1 MALDLVVAAPRA
13 VVDGAERGCV
23 VGILDGRIA
32 AVEPYGT
39 ELDAAQTVRLDGD
52 VVLLPGLVDTH
63 VHVNEPGRT
72 DWEGFAHATRAAAA
86 GGVTT
91 IVDMPLN
98 SVPPTLDLAALE
110 TKRLAAQGSAYVD
123 VGFWGGAVPDNRHD
137 LQALWEAGVFGFKCF
152 LADSGVEEF
161 PALDE
166 AALRATAEVVASFG
180 GLLLVHAEDPDSI
193 HGVPPGTSYA
203 EFAASR
209 PESGEVAAVRAVI
222 ETSRATGCR
231 MHVVHL
237 AAGSALPLLHAAHDA
252 GVPVTAETCPHYLT
266 FAADEVPDGATAFK
280 CCPPIRGADNRDRL
294 WEGLANGTIGT
305 VVSDHSPCP
314 ADLKAPD
321 TGDFA
326 AAWGG
331 ISSLQLG
338 LAAVWTGARDSGR
351 GLADVVRWMATGPAN
366 RVGLSRK
373 GRIAVGAD
381 ADLCVL
387 APDESFV
394 VDPAAL
400 QHRHP
405 VTPYAGRTLV
415 GVVRETWLA
424 GPPHRP
430 RRGAA
435 RPAAE
440 QRSTPMTDFHDLP
453 DVASRAL
460 GGSVVHANDEL
471 FAARENL
478 VTPGPPAFDPAA
490 FGPRGKVYDGWE
502 TRRRRQP
509 GNDFAIVRL
518 GVRAVVEGVVVD
530 TANFTG
536 NYPPQVS
543 LDSVDLDGYPSVE
556 ELLGA
561 RVAAARPGLRRAG
574 RRAQRLRGRRAA
586 AGPRT

>member
-1 MALDLVVAAPRA
+1 MALDLAVVAPRA
-13 VVDGAERGCV
+13 VVDGAVRGCV
-23 VGILDGRIA
+23 VGIVDGRIA
-32 AVEPYGT
+32 VVERSGT
-39 ELDAAQTVRLDGD
+39 ELDAMETVRLDDD

-63 VHVNEPGRT
+63 VHVNDPGRT

-98 SVPPTLDLAALE
+98 SLPPTTDVAALE
-110 TKRLAAQGSAYVD
+110 AKRLAAQGFAHVD
-123 VGFWGGAVPDNRHD
+123 VGFWGGAVPGNRHD
-137 LQALWEAGVFGFKCF
+137 LPALWSAGVFGFKCF

-166 AALRATAEVVASFG
+166 AGLLATAEVVASFG
-180 GLLLVHAEDPDSI
+180 GLLLVHAEDPD
-193 HGVPPGTSYA
+193 GCREVPQGRSYA
-203 EFAASR
+203 DFAASR
-209 PESGEVAAVRAVI
+209 PEVAEVSAVRAVV
-222 ETSRATGCR
+222 EAARATGCR

-237 AAGSALPLLHAAHDA
+237 AAGAALPLLQAAHVA

-280 CCPPIRGADNRDRL
+280 CCPPVRGAANRDLL
-294 WEGLANGTIGT
+294 WEGLANGTIGM

-314 ADLKAPD
+314 ADLKALD

-351 GLADVVRWMATGPAN
+351 GLADVVRWMAAGPAN
-366 RVGLSRK
+366 RAGLSRK

-394 VDPAAL
+394 VDPATL

-405 VTPYAGRTLV
+405 VTPYEGRRLF

-424 GPPHRP
+424 GRRIDLDAEP
-430 RRGAA
+430 RGRLLSRGA
-435 RPAAE
+435 
-440 QRSTPMTDFHDLP
+440 
-453 DVASRAL
+453 
-460 GGSVVHANDEL
+460 
-471 FAARENL
+471 
-478 VTPGPPAFDPAA
+478 
-490 FGPRGKVYDGWE
+490 
-502 TRRRRQP
+502 TR
-509 GNDFAIVRL
+509 
-518 GVRAVVEGVVVD
+518 
-530 TANFTG
+530 
-536 NYPPQVS
+536 
-543 LDSVDLDGYPSVE
+543 
-556 ELLGA
+556 
-561 RVAAARPGLRRAG
+561 
-574 RRAQRLRGRRAA
+574 
-586 AGPRT
+586 